1 MRDERDRMSASG
13 VVELDKKPSA
23 NNRPRRQTFD
33 VGPGES
39 TQVVW
44 RPRTKKKRA
53 LVPIVA
59 AAIIG
64 VVVIGAAVALLLF
77 NSTSEDPGQATS
89 EEDPLALYQVATELY
104 EQGEHNA
111 ALQMLRRAR
120 VVTTHSRAHRQLDE
134 LERKI
139 QTALNTS
146 GDGQPGQPSS
156 ASRTPQATANTSVSG
171 TSTTTGAAVT
181 SKKPRSGRTTRSRS
195 RTRTASRSRG
205 VGMVYVESDA
215 VGDVLVDG
223 RPTGSRTPTT
233 LSLSPGLHTVEVV
246 PLIDP
251 SLRMVRQ
258 VNVSKGQSGRLRLT
272 INKGTPKPT
281 PKPADK
287 RDDMPQPAIGT
298 VSQTKPAIG
307 TVGANQPTIGIMKSE

>member
-13 VVELDKKPSA
+13 VVELEKKPSA

-44 RPRTKKKRA
+44 RPQAKKKRS

-77 NSTSEDPGQATS
+77 SSTSEDPGQATS
-89 EEDPLALYQVATELY
+89 EEDPLALYQVATELF

-139 QTALNTS
+139 QGAVNTADDDQAGQRRPATATRVPKTTAGAAASDARLPQAGTS
-146 GDGQPGQPSS
+146 GRTRS
-156 ASRTPQATANTSVSG
+156 A
-171 TSTTTGAAVT
+171 
-181 SKKPRSGRTTRSRS
+181 RTTRSRGRARTTS
-195 RTRTASRSRG
+195 RARS
-205 VGMVYVESDA
+205 VGMLYVESDA

-233 LSLSPGLHTVEVV
+233 LSLPPGLHTVEVV

-272 INKGTPKPT
+272 INRGTPKLT
-281 PKPADK
+281 PKVPDK
-287 RDDMPQPAIGT
+287 RDPTLQPAIGT

-307 TVGANQPTIGIMKSE
+307 TVGANKPTIGIMKDQ